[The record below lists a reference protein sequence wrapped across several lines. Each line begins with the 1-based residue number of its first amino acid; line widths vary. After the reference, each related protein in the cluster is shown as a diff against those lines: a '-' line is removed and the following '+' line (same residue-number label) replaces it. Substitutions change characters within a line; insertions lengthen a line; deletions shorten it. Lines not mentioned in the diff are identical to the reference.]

1 MSHNTVRDS
10 PSTPLPQG
18 ILTRELSDLPT
29 WALVRRFEFCEPA
42 GACHD
47 QFSDCP
53 TCRFPR
59 PLPVDD
65 RYSRYILMFGAAA
78 FDVAKF
84 SINTNIQ
91 GLISQNFPWHQ
102 RQVELSEAFPQ
113 RAISVVVKAPT
124 AENADLAAN
133 QLARSL
139 SKNPNLFPRVGQPDT
154 RAMIGNS
161 LRKTFVPFDT
171 DVRAPRYYGNA

>member
-1 MSHNTVRDS
+1 MINSAIVRLVDFCARYRW
-10 PSTPLPQG
+10 TIV
-18 ILTRELSDLPT
+18 ILGTY
-29 WALVRRFEFCEPA
+29 C
-42 GACHD
+42 
-47 QFSDCP
+47 
-53 TCRFPR
+53 
-59 PLPVDD
+59 
-65 RYSRYILMFGAAA
+65 
-78 FDVAKF
+78 DVAKF
-84 SINTNIQ
+84 SINTNIEGL

-102 RQVELSEAFPQ
+102 RQVKLSEAFPQ
-113 RAISVVVKAPT
+113 RAISVVVKVPT
-124 AENADLAAN
+124 AENAVLAAN